1 MRLDRFAMAARAGA
15 ALTILGALLAAP
27 VAGQEGNVAL
37 VHKLL
42 LAQEM
47 AVSRG
52 ATVTQ
57 ATLGQRLAS
66 GDLVVTSNNTRAAI
80 RFTDDGSLVRLNP
93 GSRLTVRSDGNRDA
107 PQKTL
112 ELEFGEL
119 WARVTAQQ
127 RERGFQVQTP
137 SGVAAVK
144 GTEFVVRVDA
154 QGNTTILT
162 FDGAVDFFNNA
173 GLITVEGGQ
182 KTSAANNNDLGELE
196 DITDQ
201 DEERLGA
208 LTEDEA
214 DDDVIRLEI
223 PVQNAEGV
231 TKTVIMELP
240 RGEAGPIVNP
250 GGGQ

>member
-1 MRLDRFAMAARAGA
+1 MRLDRFATLTVLAGILPARAA
-15 ALTILGALLAAP
+15 A
-27 VAGQEGNVAL
+27 QDQNVAL

-42 LAQEM
+42 LDQQL
-47 AVSRG
+47 V
-52 ATVTQ
+52 VTHQ
-57 ATLGQRLAS
+57 SQNAPAALGQRLAN
-66 GDLVVTSNNTRAAI
+66 GDLLVTSSNTRAAI
-80 RFTDDGSLVRLNP
+80 RFMDDGSLVRLNP
-93 GSRLTVRSDGNRDA
+93 GSRMTVRTDGNREA
-107 PQKTL
+107 QQKTL

-173 GLITVEGGQ
+173 GLITIEGGR
-182 KTSAANNNDLGELE
+182 KASAANDNDLGEVE
-196 DITDQ
+196 DISDA
-201 DEERLGA
+201 DERQLGA

-214 DDDVIRLEI
+214 ENDVMRVEV
-223 PVQNAEGV
+223 PVQNADGV
-231 TKTVIMELP
+231 IRTVIMELP
-240 RGEAGPIVNP
+240 RSQAGPIVNP
-250 GGGQ
+250 GGGR

>member
-1 MRLDRFAMAARAGA
+1 MAA
-15 ALTILGALLAAP
+15 ALTALAALTP
-27 VAGQEGNVAL
+27 TSGAAQDNSVAL

-47 AVSRG
+47 AVTHG
-52 ATVTQ
+52 QQVTP
-57 ATLGQRLAS
+57 ATLGQRLTS
-66 GDLVVTSNNTRAAI
+66 GDLVMTSSNTRAAI

-93 GSRLTVRSDGNRDA
+93 GSRLTVRTSGARDA
-107 PQKTL
+107 VEKTL

-119 WARVTAQQ
+119 WARVTEQQ

-144 GTEFVVRVDA
+144 GTVFVVRVDA
-154 QGNTTILT
+154 QGNTTVLT

-173 GLITVEGGQ
+173 GLVTVERGR
-182 KTSAANNNDLGELE
+182 KASAATNNDMGELE
-196 DITDQ
+196 DITDE
-201 DEERLGA
+201 DEQRLGA
-208 LTEDEA
+208 LIEDVI
-214 DDDVIRLEI
+214 DDVIRVEI

-231 TKTVIMELP
+231 FRTVIMELP

>member
-1 MRLDRFAMAARAGA
+1 MRIERSFMAARVGA
-15 ALTILGALLAAP
+15 ALLTLAALP
-27 VAGQEGNVAL
+27 TAAGAQDNNVAL

-47 AVSRG
+47 VVQRG
-52 ATVTQ
+52 GEGTP
-57 ATLGQRLAS
+57 ATLGQRLLS
-66 GDLVVTSNNTRAAI
+66 GDLVITSANTRAAI

-93 GSRLTVRSDGNRDA
+93 GSRLTVRTTGARDA
-107 PQKTL
+107 VEKTL

-144 GTEFVVRVDA
+144 GTVFVVRVDA
-154 QGNTTILT
+154 QGNTTVLT

-173 GLITVEGGQ
+173 GLITIEGGR
-182 KTSAANNNDLGELE
+182 KASSANNNDLGELE
-196 DITDQ
+196 DITDEDRAQ
-201 DEERLGA
+201 LGA
-208 LTEDEA
+208 LIEDEA
-214 DDDVIRLEI
+214 DDDVIRVEV

-231 TKTVIMELP
+231 LKTVIMELP